1 MRAAQGVQIEKEI
14 EREGERAGKTE
25 ELCQDAYM
33 GKVNAIS

>member
-1 MRAAQGVQIEKEI
+1 MRGGV
-14 EREGERAGKTE
+14 GETE